1 MYNYYNKKIVVI
13 GLGKTGL
20 SCINFFLRRDIV
32 PMVLDTRKF
41 PPELNKLPNFV
52 KYKLGPLRCEDI
64 ILFDLIIV
72 SPGLSLNDP
81 TLLYARKIGIEII
94 GDIELFCRELQFIS
108 IVAITGSNGKST
120 VSSLLYR
127 IANASGIKVI
137 LAGNIGIPVLDTLKN
152 YAQLYIL
159 ELSSFQLETIFSLSS
174 EVSTVLN
181 VCCDHMDRYFNDIIE
196 YRSFKLRIYN
206 NSKICLVN
214 VDDILTFPFN
224 KIFRKCIS
232 FGSYTGDYCMVKY
245 RGSLWLSVYGERV
258 LNTSKIKLFG
268 FYNYINCLAVLA
280 ISDIMFFPRKI
291 ILRIFSLFK
300 GLKHRFQLVHQRNN
314 IKWINDSKSTN
325 LSSTLAA
332 LINFKNN
339 IGFVW
344 LFLGGILKSTF
355 LSSLD
360 GYLYKDKI
368 KLCCFGKDGM
378 FIYSSYPNI
387 SVYRNTIEELVI
399 NIMPIV
405 RSGDVI
411 LFSPACSSFD
421 QFKNFEERGKYF
433 LRIANKY

>member
-20 SCINFFLRRDIV
+20 SCINFFLRRDII
-32 PMVLDTRKF
+32 PMVLDTRNS
-41 PPELNKLPNFV
+41 PSRLNKLPNFV

-64 ILFDLIIV
+64 IFFDLIVV

-81 TLLYARKIGIEII
+81 ALLYAKKIGIEII

-108 IVAITGSNGKST
+108 VVAITGSNGKST
-120 VSSLLYR
+120 VSSLLYN
-127 IANASGIKVI
+127 IANASGVKVI
-137 LAGNIGIPVLDTLKN
+137 LAGNIGTPVLDTLKD

-159 ELSSFQLETIFSLSS
+159 ELSSFQLETVFSLSS
-174 EVSTVLN
+174 EVSTILN
-181 VCCDHMDRYFNDIIE
+181 VCYDHIDRYLSGIME

-206 NSKICLVN
+206 NSKICLIN
-214 VDDILTFPFN
+214 VDDIFTFPFN
-224 KIFRKCIS
+224 KIYKKCIS
-232 FGSYTGDYCMVKY
+232 FGSYTGDYCMIKY
-245 RGSLWLSVYGERV
+245 RGSLWLSVYGKRV

-268 FYNYINCLAVLA
+268 FHNYINCLVVLA
-280 ISDIMFFPRKI
+280 ISDIMSFTRKI

-300 GLKHRFQLVHQRNN
+300 GLKHRFQLVHKRNN
-314 IKWINDSKSTN
+314 ITWINDSKSTN
-325 LSSTLAA
+325 LSSTIAA

-360 GYLYKDKI
+360 SYIYKYKI

-378 FIYSSYPNI
+378 FISSLYPNI
-387 SVYRNTIEELVI
+387 SIYRNTVEELII

-405 RSGDVI
+405 KSGDVI

-421 QFKNFEERGKYF
+421 QFKNFKERGNYF
-433 LRIANKY
+433 LSIANKY